1 MSSATPSITVVIPA
15 LDPLGEQ
22 SRELKGTIDSIEAAL
37 AEFRH
42 EILVTA
48 PQRVCHQ
55 ARPAWLEQRCR
66 LLAESAPGHSH
77 ALNTG
82 ADAAQHEFIL
92 VLNPGDQLL
101 SSPRL
106 KLALSELK
114 PGTLH
119 CFRVVSERGLNG
131 GAFPPCT
138 EMPIGRYV
146 QRHGLKSFSYLP
158 HQGLLVPSALLKKSK
173 LCYNTRYRLRM
184 DFDLLMQLAKHQ
196 SQTSLTAE
204 VIPITYYPAGGA
216 SQTIENLPR
225 FFIEE
230 IKITWKH
237 QKRAWPSSAAKW
249 MASII
254 RQIYLGLLRCCE

>member
-1 MSSATPSITVVIPA
+1 MSSTTPSITVVIPA
-15 LDPLGEQ
+15 LDPLGKQ
-22 SRELKGTIDSIEAAL
+22 SSDLYGTIDSIEAAL

-42 EILVTA
+42 EILVVA
-48 PQRVCHQ
+48 PQRACHQ

-66 LLAESAPGHSH
+66 LLAETASGHSH

-82 ADAAQHEFIL
+82 ADAAHHQHVL

-138 EMPIGRYV
+138 ALPISKYV
-146 QRHGLKSFSYLP
+146 QRYGLKSFSHLP
-158 HQGLLVPSALLKKSK
+158 HQGLLIPTALVKTSRLR
-173 LCYNTRYRLRM
+173 YNTRYRLRM

-196 SQTSLTAE
+196 SQTLLTAE
-204 VIPITYYPAGGA
+204 VVPIAYYPSGGT
-216 SQTIENLPR
+216 SQTIANLPR
-225 FFIEE
+225 FFLEE
-230 IKITWKH
+230 MKVTWHH
-237 QKRAWPSSAAKW
+237 QRKAWPSSVVKW
-249 MASII
+249 MLSTMRKNLQAHSSA
-254 RQIYLGLLRCCE
+254 CK